1 MTGFVIH
8 LQLILPVAA
17 FKNRCIEREGERERE
32 DLTCTEIEVE
42 CYLGHLLIVL
52 TS

>member
-1 MTGFVIH
+1 MIMTGFVIH

-17 FKNRCIEREGERERE
+17 FKNRCRERERE
-32 DLTCTEIEVE
+32 HLTCTEIEVE